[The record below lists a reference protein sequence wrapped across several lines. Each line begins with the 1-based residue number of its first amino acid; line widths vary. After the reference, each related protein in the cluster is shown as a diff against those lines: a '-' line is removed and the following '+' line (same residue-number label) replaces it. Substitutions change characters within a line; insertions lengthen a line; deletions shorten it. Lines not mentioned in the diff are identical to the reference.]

1 MKLIILILAILF
13 TPILTHAQSMIEI
26 GNNDTVLEM
35 ENNSTANVNSQETE
49 EEKEV
54 TTINININL
63 PDVKLLPSSPLYF
76 LKKTWE
82 TVKGWFI
89 FNTENKIK
97 YGLDLANQRLE
108 ETEKLI
114 LNKKTDLVDESLNRF
129 NEQMAKVNSN
139 IEKAEKKGKDLT
151 GIYNLIQQNK
161 EKHQTVLNQLQ
172 AQLPDSLQDIIT
184 NVKDV
189 SQKGFQLSKEK
200 INQGMDILENKP
212 Q

>member
-35 ENNSTANVNSQETE
+35 ENNSPANVNSQETE

>member
-49 EEKEV
+49 EEKEG

>member
-13 TPILTHAQSMIEI
+13 IPVLTHAQSMIEI

>member
-1 MKLIILILAILF
+1 
-13 TPILTHAQSMIEI
+13 
-26 GNNDTVLEM
+26 
-35 ENNSTANVNSQETE
+35 
-49 EEKEV
+49 
-54 TTINININL
+54 
-63 PDVKLLPSSPLYF
+63 LPSSPLYF

>member
-13 TPILTHAQSMIEI
+13 IPVLTHAQSMVEI
-26 GNNDTVLEM
+26 SNNDTVLEM

-189 SQKGFQLSKEK
+189 SQKGIQVSKEK

>member
-13 TPILTHAQSMIEI
+13 IPVLTHAQSMVEI
-26 GNNDTVLEM
+26 SNNDTVLEM
-35 ENNSTANVNSQETE
+35 ENNSPANVNSQETE

>member
-13 TPILTHAQSMIEI
+13 TPILSHAQSMIEI

>member
-13 TPILTHAQSMIEI
+13 IPVLTHAQSMVEI
-26 GNNDTVLEM
+26 SNNDTVLEM